1 MEVDDDLWEV
11 QNRKR
16 RSSGTGGG
24 SLSDVS
30 KFFVTNIPQGCRPW
44 DLANAFRPFG
54 EIAGA
59 FLAKKKDKEGRTF
72 GFVSFRGVRDME
84 ELKINLSKVKLGGN
98 KLLVNVAL
106 FVKEN
111 GNLKPSG
118 QFGGRA
124 KGTGEGLP
132 RPQGVFSKGFGAQ
145 HVKKGASF
153 LDILTNRTYAD
164 NEEDVLVVDP
174 GIFSLSN
181 LSGKALGGR
190 ASGVYE
196 LRFVKSNMLLAG
208 YAGAG
213 IQYLGGLSV
222 LISFDDGDLAKKLLS
237 EKEVWSRWFV
247 NILGVPPHL
256 ISRRVFDLIGSK
268 YGKVVHSSQFLE
280 SDGDLSFDRLGIL
293 LDTGNRINGVLSLS
307 WQDKRYKVW
316 VVEENDQ
323 WIPDFLEDDE
333 ISVAASSELG
343 GDSAIPVDDTPASKE
358 D

>member
-1 MEVDDDLWEV
+1 MEVDDDSWEV

-54 EIAGA
+54 EIAGT

-98 KLLVNVAL
+98 KLLVNVSL
-106 FVKEN
+106 FAKEN

-145 HVKKGASF
+145 HVKKGVSF

-174 GIFSLSN
+174 AIFSLSN

-237 EKEVWSRWFV
+237 EKEVWSRWF
-247 NILGVPPHL
+247 
-256 ISRRVFDLIGSK
+256 
-268 YGKVVHSSQFLE
+268 FLE

-323 WIPDFLEDDE
+323 WIPDFLKTMRFRWPRHRSWEE
-333 ISVAASSELG
+333 IRQFWWMILQ
-343 GDSAIPVDDTPASKE
+343 PVRKTKS
-358 D
+358 